1 MSSKQVFEIDGTN
14 FSTLEEFYDE
24 FTRVLRVDLGGSRKL
39 NNLDAF
45 NDIVRGGF
53 GTPEG
58 GFTLRWKNYD
68 ISRQRLGYA
77 ETVRQLE
84 LRLQRCHPANVSA
97 VVAELEL
104 AKSEQGETV
113 FDWLVQIIKEH
124 GPGGS
129 ESEDGVDLVL
139 D

>member
-1 MSSKQVFEIDGTN
+1 VSSKQVFEIDGSN
-14 FSTLEEFYDE
+14 FATLEEFYDE
-24 FTRVLRVDLGGSRKL
+24 ISRVLLGGKTKL
-39 NNLDAF
+39 SNLDVF
-45 NDIVRGGF
+45 HDILRWGF

-58 GFTLRWKNYD
+58 GFTLRWKNSER
-68 ISRQRLGYA
+68 SRQCLGYA

-84 LRLQRCHPANVSA
+84 LRLQRCHPSNQSSVMAK
-97 VVAELEL
+97 LEL
-104 AKSEQGETV
+104 AKSGQGETA